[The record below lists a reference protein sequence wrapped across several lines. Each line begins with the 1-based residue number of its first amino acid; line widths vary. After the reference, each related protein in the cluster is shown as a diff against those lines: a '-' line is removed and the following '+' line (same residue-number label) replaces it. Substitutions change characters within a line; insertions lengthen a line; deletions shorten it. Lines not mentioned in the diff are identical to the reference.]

1 MAAVDK
7 VRGELKELLKQGGM
21 ADHASTAAAAQN
33 VTLARYAH
41 YAEKKEVYPQVYPP
55 PDAGDGKDVF
65 KKADEAGE
73 GVMTRKEVSKF
84 IGRNISTIKARLQ
97 EGFESF
103 NSQFSIEDLRDI
115 TEAEF
120 CGIWTEEAKKRVDS
134 TDKKSSVFPTSS
146 APKASKNAVSYEE
159 IVPQEADFKFSL
171 GHQEMSRVMTQL
183 EVIFKSQPCEWL
195 PVEAMGNLL
204 SQELCYEDVA
214 EFEDALGG
222 EFSEFVKGLP
232 NAELSTN
239 ERGTAV
245 LKLKEDK
252 PGPPRKMTLK
262 VTDRSHLW
270 HVLMQAPD
278 ARIIIAEL
286 EFEFQPMGERKID
299 TIYNHIASAIWNLGK
314 YVKDAGLDK
323 DTEGKIL
330 DTIMLL
336 NKALDVEHPFT
347 VIVEDPTSRSI
358 WQPSTGVV
366 VEEVAVPAQAA

>member
-1 MAAVDK
+1 MSGVEKA
-7 VRGELKELLKQGGM
+7 RGELKELLKQGGM
-21 ADHASTAAAAQN
+21 ADHDSTAAAAQK
-33 VTLARYAH
+33 VTLARYSH
-41 YAEKKEVYPQVYPP
+41 YAEKKEVLPEVYPP
-55 PDAGDGKDVF
+55 PEAGDGKDVF

-73 GVMTRKEVSKF
+73 GFITRKEVSKF

-97 EGFESF
+97 EGFETF
-103 NSQFSIEDLRDI
+103 NSQFTIEDLRDI

-120 CGIWTEEAKKRVDS
+120 CALWTEEAKKRADS
-134 TDKKSSVFPTSS
+134 TDKKSAVPTSDV
-146 APKASKNAVSYEE
+146 PKTNKKAVSYEE
-159 IVPQEADFKFSL
+159 IVPQDADFKFSL
-171 GHQEMSRVMTQL
+171 GHQEMTRVMTEL

-204 SQELCYEDVA
+204 SQELGYEDVA

-239 ERGTAV
+239 ERGTSV
-245 LKLKEDK
+245 LKLKEDQ

-270 HVLMQAPD
+270 HVLLQAPD

-299 TIYNHIASAIWNLGK
+299 T
-314 YVKDAGLDK
+314 VC
-323 DTEGKIL
+323 
-330 DTIMLL
+330 
-336 NKALDVEHPFT
+336 V
-347 VIVEDPTSRSI
+347 
-358 WQPSTGVV
+358 
-366 VEEVAVPAQAA
+366 